1 MLIIRIEIVIFV
13 ILPASAVELHQHIA
27 FNVIP
32 HLAMHGMDIPAIIL
46 VLLVHSYQ
54 IAIQIVLIVHYFVF
68 SALILLRY
76 VQHVRL
82 QEFTQL
88 ICLGLTA

>member
-1 MLIIRIEIVIFV
+1 MQIIRIEIVIFV
-13 ILPASAVELHQHIA
+13 ILLASAAELHQPIA
-27 FNVIP
+27 FNVIQ
-32 HLAMHGMDIPAIIL
+32 HSVMHGMDIPAIIL
-46 VLLVHSYQ
+46 ALLVHSYQ
-54 IAIQIVLIVHYFVF
+54 ITIQIVLIVHYFVF
-68 SALILLRY
+68 RALILLRH